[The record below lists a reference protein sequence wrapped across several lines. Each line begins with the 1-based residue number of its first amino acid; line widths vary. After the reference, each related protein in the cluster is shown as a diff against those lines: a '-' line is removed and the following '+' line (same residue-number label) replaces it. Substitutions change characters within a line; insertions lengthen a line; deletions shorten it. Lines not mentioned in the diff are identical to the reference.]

1 MVSRLKSEANMA
13 HIGFHIKMAI
23 VTNQSTTLKLRQHR
37 AIVIRTEHQTRQFKF
52 TFYTTGN
59 A

>member
-1 MVSRLKSEANMA
+1 MNEANMA

-37 AIVIRTEHQTRQFKF
+37 AIVLRNEHQTRQFKF